1 MGERV
6 LSVTC
11 GLDVNVFIHGNQ
23 VKRSQRV
30 EVLQAQFWNTPC
42 KSNFHHSF
50 LSQINEYQL

>member
-1 MGERV
+1 MGKRV